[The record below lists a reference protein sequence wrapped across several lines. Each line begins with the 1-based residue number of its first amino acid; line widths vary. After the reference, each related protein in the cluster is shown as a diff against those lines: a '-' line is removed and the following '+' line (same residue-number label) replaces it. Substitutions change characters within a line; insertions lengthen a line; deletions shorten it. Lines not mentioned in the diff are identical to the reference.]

1 MKRRLTLLL
10 LFFLVPLCA
19 WGQDDETFI
28 FDMGNDF
35 ADIDTLPPPVK
46 YKSVHM
52 IGVQY
57 GVNMSNIIATPSLG
71 QEAIWT
77 YDNAGVY
84 YTYFHALWDHLFNF
98 GLQVGVKYGHQ
109 GYTTPYEQ
117 YGEICQVVEMPILS
131 KFKVDFAQE
140 RFRLLINLGPF
151 VGYRLSTDKEGGFDK
166 YDQRY
171 AYGIMGGL
179 GFAVVFKPLEFHI
192 EGNYQYSLASMY
204 HTYKYSDIYWL
215 YAYPSNLSIT
225 ASVHI
230 HLW

>member
-10 LFFLVPLCA
+10 LLVLFPLCA
-19 WGQDDETFI
+19 AAQDDNFI
-28 FDMGNDF
+28 FDMPDDF
-35 ADIDTLPPPVK
+35 TDIDTLPPAARF
-46 YKSVHM
+46 KSVHM
-52 IGVQY
+52 VGVQY
-57 GVNMSNIIATPSLG
+57 GVNYSNVIATPRIG

-77 YDNAGVY
+77 YNSVGVY
-84 YTYFHALWDHLFNF
+84 YTYYHALWDYLNNF
-98 GLQVGVKYGHQ
+98 GLQVGLKYGKQ
-109 GYTTPYEQ
+109 GYASEYTQ
-117 YGEICQVVEMPILS
+117 YGEVCTVAEMPILA
-131 KFKVDFAQE
+131 KFKVDFARE

-151 VGYRLSTDKEGGFDK
+151 VGYRLSTDKEDGFDK

-179 GFAVVFKPLEFHI
+179 GLAVVFKPLEIHI

-215 YAYPSNLSIT
+215 YAYPSNIAIT
-225 ASVHI
+225 ASIHV